1 MKRIMVITICFFMVA
16 LQASAQ
22 HRPYQ
27 PNTYTDDDGTSGDG
41 FKKQNLFL
49 GGSLNLGYDGYDFN
63 VGGAPEIGYSL
74 NRWVDVGLLVNLNY
88 NSERADPDYNYNI
101 RQRSFTYG
109 TGAFGRVYPF
119 PIRVP
124 IFFQVEPEYNW
135 THLSAKDMNSG
146 LSSSLNLGASSLL
159 LGVGYGQRIRGR
171 SNFYLAVMFDAL
183 SNYGSPYREFYNN
196 SANTIVPVIKAGFDI
211 YLHPSR

>member
-1 MKRIMVITICFFMVA
+1 MKKIVIITGCIFIIA

-22 HRPYQ
+22 HRPYR
-27 PNTYTDDDGTSGDG
+27 PNTYTDDETSSDG
-41 FKKQNLFL
+41 FKKENLFL

-74 NRWVDVGLLVNLNY
+74 MKWLDAGVLVNLNY
-88 NSERADPDYNYNI
+88 TSERADPNGYYNPDT

-109 TGAFGRVYPF
+109 TGVFARAYPF
-119 PIRVP
+119 PIRIP

-135 THLSAKDMNSG
+135 THLSATNMSSG
-146 LSSSLNLGASSLL
+146 ESLSANLQASSLL

-171 SNFYLAVMFDAL
+171 SNFYIAIMFDAL
-183 SNYGSPYREFYNN
+183 SNYGSPYRDYNN
-196 SANTIVPVIKAGFDI
+196 VAIPVVKAGFDI
-211 YLHPSR
+211 YLHPRRN